1 MHAPPSRGALFLRR
15 MVAGDWAGAAKAAL
29 WPSALLLVLAVAISL
44 PSSDEFDRA
53 HLGDWSD
60 RFQVVL
66 ALLVQGL
73 GGTLDVELRGGDS
86 LLSMFLRGSG
96 YLSVWPLTVTI
107 LWAGAVALGTARLRR
122 AAGATDGAAEAAVR
136 VALLCGAAVLVLA
149 LCGQPD
155 VENLSVSTS
164 PGLAALFSC
173 ALAGAVSGAMLCRD
187 RLVARLGAGAQVV
200 IRAWGTALRA
210 LALSVALCALVAF
223 VVLATHQDEV
233 GGWTVVGSLPVLVNL
248 GLMALGVSWGA
259 GVEASSTEH
268 SRHVGGTLGLS
279 EIGELA
285 GGWAQAGAVAL
296 GVVCAVILA
305 VLAARRSADRVEQ
318 VLSGVFF
325 LAAVWLLS
333 FVSGGDMRMTSGPSS
348 FSGRLRGMEASVGTN
363 AGELL
368 LFGLLWTAGA
378 VLLAGVLGRQGTGG
392 TGAVGLPGASGAGT
406 GTPGVG
412 AGAGAAVVPPV
423 PGRPPVAAQ
432 PPVPAQPP
440 AAPPIPAVPVVAPVA
455 PPVVPPAPSEAPT
468 AVVPAAPSEA
478 PTAVVPP
485 PHTAFAPPVTPV
497 PVPAPASVPPRAGS
511 VRGPIVWA
519 AIGLAAFLVG
529 GAATAGVMLV
539 GRTDGGRQDS
549 AHHDGDNRG
558 GRVVVTPSAGPAE
571 PSASSGPSGPT
582 GSPIAPTAPV
592 PDPASNPGATPSV
605 PPGYAMRDD
614 SLGFRLAVPDGWK
627 RGDKGNH
634 QIDYEPGT
642 GGSYLRVGLVPKSPQ
657 TAYDHFLELEK
668 TLKEKNDTYQRVA
681 LDANTF
687 QGRPGA
693 RWEFTWVQRD
703 TGRTMHAVDQAYV
716 NEAATEYAVYFQARD
731 EYWAGSRKVFD
742 TALATWSVIPVDF
755 D

>member
-15 MVAGDWAGAAKAAL
+15 TVAGDWAGAAKAAL

-53 HLGDWSD
+53 RLGDWSD

-73 GGTLDVELRGGDS
+73 GGTLDVELRGGDT
-86 LLSMFLRGSG
+86 LLSTFLRGSG

-122 AAGATDGAAEAAVR
+122 ATGATGGTPGAAEAAVR

-149 LCGQPD
+149 LCGQQD

-187 RLVARLGAGAQVV
+187 RLVARLGAGVQVV

-223 VVLATHQDEV
+223 VVLAANQDDV

-325 LAAVWLLS
+325 LAVVWLLS

-378 VLLAGVLGRQGTGG
+378 VLLAGVLGRQG
-392 TGAVGLPGASGAGT
+392 ASGTNGT
-406 GTPGVG
+406 GTSGFGTGV
-412 AGAGAAVVPPV
+412 VVM
-423 PGRPPVAAQ
+423 

-440 AAPPIPAVPVVAPVA
+440 APAQPPTTPPVPAAPPVPAVAPVA
-455 PPVVPPAPSEAPT
+455 PPTAPVAPPT
-468 AVVPAAPSEA
+468 APAAPPTVPVAPPVPSEA

-485 PHTAFAPPVTPV
+485 PYTA
-497 PVPAPASVPPRAGS
+497 PAPIAAPVAPAPVPPRAGS

-549 AHHDGDNRG
+549 ARHDGDNRG

-582 GSPIAPTAPV
+582 GSPTAPA

-605 PPGYAMRDD
+605 PPGYAMRND

-716 NEAATEYAVYFQARD
+716 NESGTEYAVYFQARD

>member
-15 MVAGDWAGAAKAAL
+15 TVAGDWVGAAKAAL

-53 HLGDWSD
+53 RLGDWSD

-122 AAGATDGAAEAAVR
+122 AAGATDGAPEAAVR

-200 IRAWGTALRA
+200 VRAWGTALRA

-223 VVLATHQDEV
+223 VVLAANQDEV

-378 VLLAGVLGRQGTGG
+378 VLLAGVLGRQGTSGTEGASGTNG
-392 TGAVGLPGASGAGT
+392 TGAG
-406 GTPGVG
+406 
-412 AGAGAAVVPPV
+412 VVPPV

-440 AAPPIPAVPVVAPVA
+440 TAPPVPAVPVVPPVPAVAPVA
-455 PPVVPPAPSEAPT
+455 PPVVPP
-468 AVVPAAPSEA
+468 VPSEA

-485 PHTAFAPPVTPV
+485 PHTAFAPAVTPAPAPV
-497 PVPAPASVPPRAGS
+497 PVPAPLPPRAGS

-549 AHHDGDNRG
+549 ARHDGDDRG

-582 GSPIAPTAPV
+582 GSPTAPA

-642 GGSYLRVGLVPKSPQ
+642 GGSYLRVGLLPKSPQ

>member
-15 MVAGDWAGAAKAAL
+15 TVAGDWAGAAKAAL

-53 HLGDWSD
+53 RLGDWSD

-73 GGTLDVELRGGDS
+73 GGTLDVELRGGDT
-86 LLSMFLRGSG
+86 LLSTFLRGSG

-122 AAGATDGAAEAAVR
+122 ATGATGGTPGAAEAAVR

-149 LCGQPD
+149 LCGQQD

-187 RLVARLGAGAQVV
+187 RLVARLGAGVQVV

-223 VVLATHQDEV
+223 VVLAANQDDV

-325 LAAVWLLS
+325 LAVVWLLS
-333 FVSGGDMRMTSGPSS
+333 FVSGGDMRMTSGQSS

-378 VLLAGVLGRQGTGG
+378 VLLAGVLGRQGTSGTHG
-392 TGAVGLPGASGAGT
+392 TGASGVGT
-406 GTPGVG
+406 G
-412 AGAGAAVVPPV
+412 VVV
-423 PGRPPVAAQ
+423 M

-440 AAPPIPAVPVVAPVA
+440 APAQPPTTPPVPAAPPVPAVAPVA
-455 PPVVPPAPSEAPT
+455 PPTVPVAPP
-468 AVVPAAPSEA
+468 VPSEA

-485 PHTAFAPPVTPV
+485 PYTA
-497 PVPAPASVPPRAGS
+497 PAPIAAPVAPAPVPPRAGS

-549 AHHDGDNRG
+549 ARHDGDNRG

-582 GSPIAPTAPV
+582 GSPTAPA

-605 PPGYAMRDD
+605 PPGYAMRND

-716 NEAATEYAVYFQARD
+716 NESGTEYAVYFQARD

>member
-1 MHAPPSRGALFLRR
+1 MPTAPPPPSYPPPPLSAPPSRGALFLRR
-15 MVAGDWAGAAKAAL
+15 TVAGDWAGAARAAL

-44 PSSDEFDRA
+44 PSSDDFDRMS
-53 HLGDWSD
+53 LGDWSD

-66 ALLVQGL
+66 ALLIQGL

-122 AAGATDGAAEAAVR
+122 TTGRTTGPGGTAGGAEAAVR

-149 LCGQPD
+149 LCGQPG
-155 VENLSVSTS
+155 VEQLSVSTS

-187 RLVARLGAGAQVV
+187 RFVERLGAGVQVV

-210 LALSVALCALVAF
+210 LGLSVALCALVVF
-223 VVLATHQDEV
+223 VVLAAHQDEV

-259 GVEASSTEH
+259 GVEGSSTEH

-333 FVSGGDMRMTSGPSS
+333 FVSGGDMRMTSGSS
-348 FSGRLRGMEASVGTN
+348 SPFSGRLPGMEASVGTN

-378 VLLAGVLGRQGTGG
+378 VLLAGVLGRQGMSG
-392 TGAVGLPGASGAGT
+392 TNVVGVAAASGMT
-406 GTPGVG
+406 
-412 AGAGAAVVPPV
+412 VVPSMPPV
-423 PGRPPVAAQ
+423 PDR

-440 AAPPIPAVPVVAPVA
+440 VPDRPPVPAQPPTAPPVPTAAPVA
-455 PPVVPPAPSEAPT
+455 QPTVPPEPPT
-468 AVVPAAPSEA
+468 A
-478 PTAVVPP
+478 
-485 PHTAFAPPVTPV
+485 PV
-497 PVPAPASVPPRAGS
+497 PLAYTAPAPVPPRAGPARS
-511 VRGPIVWA
+511 PFVWA
-519 AIGLAAFLVG
+519 ALGLAAFLVG
-529 GAATAGVMLV
+529 GAVTAGVMLV
-539 GRTDGGRQDS
+539 GNDSGSGKTDN
-549 AHHDGDNRG
+549 ADNKAQ
-558 GRVVVTPSAGPAE
+558 PSAVASASGEPTAPATG
-571 PSASSGPSGPT
+571 PSASATPDPGAKPKPPTGEPPKGYIRMTSPEGFSLAVPEYWRRYTQGGDQIDYHGPT
-582 GSPIAPTAPV
+582 GAAQLRIGVV
-592 PDPASNPGATPSV
+592 PSEG
-605 PPGYAMRDD
+605 
-614 SLGFRLAVPDGWK
+614 
-627 RGDKGNH
+627 
-634 QIDYEPGT
+634 
-642 GGSYLRVGLVPKSPQ
+642 KSS
-657 TAYDHFLELEK
+657 YDHFQELEK
-668 TLKEKNDTYQRVA
+668 TVSRQDGYTRVTMTR
-681 LDANTF
+681 NTF
-687 QGRPGA
+687 LGRPGA
-693 RWEFTWVQRD
+693 LWEWTWKEKSGEVMRA
-703 TGRTMHAVDQAYV
+703 MNQAYV
-716 NEAATEYAVYFQARD
+716 DESGTEYAVMFSERERFYPEARQI
-731 EYWAGSRKVFD
+731 FD
-742 TALATWSVIPVDF
+742 TALRFWWVGPYNAS
-755 D
+755 

>member
-15 MVAGDWAGAAKAAL
+15 TVAGDWAGAAKAAL

-53 HLGDWSD
+53 RLGDWSD

-73 GGTLDVELRGGDS
+73 GGTLDVELRGGDT
-86 LLSMFLRGSG
+86 LLSTFLRGSG

-122 AAGATDGAAEAAVR
+122 ATGATGGTPGAAEAAVR

-149 LCGQPD
+149 LCGQQD

-187 RLVARLGAGAQVV
+187 RLVARLGAGVQVV

-223 VVLATHQDEV
+223 VVLAANQDDV

-333 FVSGGDMRMTSGPSS
+333 FVSGGDMRMTSGQSS

-378 VLLAGVLGRQGTGG
+378 VLLAGVLGRQGTSGTHG
-392 TGAVGLPGASGAGT
+392 TGTSGAGT
-406 GTPGVG
+406 G
-412 AGAGAAVVPPV
+412 AVVM
-423 PGRPPVAAQ
+423 

-440 AAPPIPAVPVVAPVA
+440 APAQPPTTPPVPAAPPVPAVAPVA
-455 PPVVPPAPSEAPT
+455 PPTVPVAPPTVPVAPPT
-468 AVVPAAPSEA
+468 VPVAPPVPSEA

-485 PHTAFAPPVTPV
+485 PYTA
-497 PVPAPASVPPRAGS
+497 PAPIAAPVAPAPVPPRAGS

-549 AHHDGDNRG
+549 ARHDGDNRG

-582 GSPIAPTAPV
+582 GSPTAPA

-605 PPGYAMRDD
+605 PPGYAMRND

-716 NEAATEYAVYFQARD
+716 NESGTEYAVYFQARD